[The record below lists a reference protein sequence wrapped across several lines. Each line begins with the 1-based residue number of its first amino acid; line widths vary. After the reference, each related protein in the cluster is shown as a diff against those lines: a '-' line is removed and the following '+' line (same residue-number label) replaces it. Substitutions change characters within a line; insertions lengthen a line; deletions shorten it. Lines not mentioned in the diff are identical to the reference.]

1 MIPLEKNKLLFRLE
15 NIGDH
20 LDSKE
25 TPLSVDI
32 YSIAQQL
39 YDQANAQNELQQY
52 VNINIEEVTLSANQK
67 FKDMQAEKRQWKT
80 KDDSKDQKSIEQL

>member
-32 YSIAQQL
+32 YSIAQ
-39 YDQANAQNELQQY
+39 
-52 VNINIEEVTLSANQK
+52 
-67 FKDMQAEKRQWKT
+67 
-80 KDDSKDQKSIEQL
+80 